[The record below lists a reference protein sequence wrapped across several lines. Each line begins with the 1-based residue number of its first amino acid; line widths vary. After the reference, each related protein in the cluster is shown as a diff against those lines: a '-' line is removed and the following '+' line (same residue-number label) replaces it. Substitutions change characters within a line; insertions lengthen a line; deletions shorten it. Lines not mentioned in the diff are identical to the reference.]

1 MMGSSLSREIIL
13 AVTHSNQ
20 AILAFI
26 FQVAT
31 VIYNAKQE
39 AYRRYRALPIV
50 SSDASGDS
58 AMRVGIAKL
67 CGRRRVPTTRLTE

>member
-13 AVTHSNQ
+13 AAAHSNQ

-31 VIYNAKQE
+31 IIRNIKQE
-39 AYRRYRALPIV
+39 AYRKYGALPIA
-50 SSDASGDS
+50 SSNASDDS
-58 AMRVGIAKL
+58 ATRVGIAEL
-67 CGRRRVPTTRLTE
+67 CGRRRMPTTRLTE